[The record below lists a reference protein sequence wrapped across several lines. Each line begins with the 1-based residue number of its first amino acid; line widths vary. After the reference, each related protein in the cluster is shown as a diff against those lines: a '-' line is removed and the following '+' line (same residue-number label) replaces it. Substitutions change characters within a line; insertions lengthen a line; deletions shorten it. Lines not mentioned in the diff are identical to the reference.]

1 MEISLDLP
9 SERRN
14 QGGKEVISLRHCGE
28 ILTTEATQSSLKL
41 PATGNYEIIV
51 GGTRGNAT
59 YKLNVKIQ

>member
-1 MEISLDLP
+1 MPDKDLVDLCPPYRTIP
-9 SERRN
+9 SNE
-14 QGGKEVISLRHCGE
+14 EP
-28 ILTTEATQSSLKL
+28 KL